1 MNELIFL
8 AVGQGQAQ
16 PQMGCLEGMLP
27 ILLMLPIF
35 YFLLIRPQQKQ
46 RREFQAMIARLKKGD
61 RVIAGGGLIGTITEV
76 ADSELEVQI
85 ADKVK
90 VRVLRTQVQ
99 LYGAAD
105 AGGTA
110 EKKDEK

>member
-1 MNELIFL
+1 MNELLFL

-16 PQMGCLEGMLP
+16 PQMSCVEGMLP

-61 RVIAGGGLIGTITEV
+61 RVVTGGGLIGTITEV
-76 ADSELEVQI
+76 ADAELEVQI

-105 AGGTA
+105 AAGTP